1 MIYQARNNAANYCPQ
16 DGVAYMQT
24 QTRALD
30 RIQQGNRNE
39 VRCAVTSAQVIGVSF
54 RICNPQRLQDM
65 LQVAQYYSRSNG
77 KGIYYF
83 VVQNRFNFVHLF
95 PFKISFFCLVKPSL
109 PPRVRPQTYFILLS
123 SNLINRRNYYTRS
136 LGWQKTLMR
145 ICAEGNL
152 YILVQV
158 RCTG

>member
-16 DGVAYMQT
+16 DRVAYMQT

-39 VRCAVTSAQVIGVSF
+39 VRCAVVNAQVIGVSF

-65 LQVAQYYSRSNG
+65 LQVAQYYSRSSG
-77 KGIYYF
+77 KGIYF
-83 VVQNRFNFVHLF
+83 CVVQNRFNFLYIF
-95 PFKISFFCLVKPSL
+95 PFTITFLFLVKPSL
-109 PPRVRPQTYFILLS
+109 PSRVRPQSFFILLC
-123 SNLINRRNYYTRS
+123 SNLINRKNYYTRS
-136 LGWQKTLMR
+136 LGWQKTLKRM
-145 ICAEGNL
+145 CAEGNL

-158 RCTG
+158 SCTG

>member
-16 DGVAYMQT
+16 DRVAYMQT

-39 VRCAVTSAQVIGVSF
+39 VRCAVVSTEVSF
-54 RICNPQRLQDM
+54 RISNPQRLQDM
-65 LQVAQYYSRSNG
+65 LQVAQYCSWSSR
-77 KGIYYF
+77 KGIYFY
-83 VVQNRFNFVHLF
+83 VVQKRFNFVYIF
-95 PFKISFFCLVKPSL
+95 PFKIFFLCLVKPSQ
-109 PPRVRPQTYFILLS
+109 PSRFGPQSYFILLC
-123 SNLINRRNYYTRS
+123 SNLINRRHFYTRS

-145 ICAEGNL
+145 MCAEGNA

-158 RCTG
+158 RRTG